1 MFSTIVAVP
10 PLRCC
15 TLPADSGEDAANK
28 DKDCAAINA
37 IFRGLSV
44 H

>member
-1 MFSTIVAVP
+1 MVGASDDGSAPI
-10 PLRCC
+10 C
-15 TLPADSGEDAANK
+15 TLPADSGEDATSK